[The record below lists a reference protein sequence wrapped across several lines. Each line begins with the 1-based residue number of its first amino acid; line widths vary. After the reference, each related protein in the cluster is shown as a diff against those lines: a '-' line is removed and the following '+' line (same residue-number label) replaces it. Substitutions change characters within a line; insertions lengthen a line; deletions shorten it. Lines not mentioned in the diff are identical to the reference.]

1 MKKWMKKWMKKDRKF
16 NGIVILDPPEGETL
30 ELSVSDKV
38 LVTLNDIKFGPLPE
52 HGFLNLTSPES
63 EIVLSIKVVNADKE
77 GTRVVQ
83 KTNLGEIKYVKNCD
97 KLNIHH
103 QVIFQG
109 KLNSPALQFEIDI
122 LEADVKK
129 SEKIKKVISKS
140 FAALTVVPG
149 IAPYKD
155 VVSALPDLVNSAIAL
170 NADDQV
176 LNYKFSLFTKSIVV
190 KEDKFQLMEGTY
202 TIRKVW
208 DVTEKD
214 DEYNVCLEINI
225 RKIPQNE
232 REQKSMGDV

>member
-1 MKKWMKKWMKKDRKF
+1 MCMEKNPKF
-16 NGIVILDPPEGETL
+16 NGTVIIDPPKGEAL
-30 ELSVSDKV
+30 GRSDEV
-38 LVTLNDIKFGPLPE
+38 LVTLNDIKFGRLPE
-52 HGFLNLTSPES
+52 HGLFNLTSPKS

-83 KTNLGEIKYVKNCD
+83 ETNLGEIKYVKDCD

-109 KLNSPALQFEIDI
+109 KLNSPALQFDIDI

-129 SEKIKKVISKS
+129 SDKIKKVISES
-140 FAALTVVPG
+140 FATLTAVPG

-176 LNYKFSLFTKSIVV
+176 LNYKFSLFTKPIVV
-190 KEDKFQLMEGTY
+190 EEDKFQLREGTY

-208 DVTEKD
+208 DVTKR
-214 DEYNVCLEINI
+214 DEYNVCLEINVM
-225 RKIPQNE
+225 KIPQNE
-232 REQKSMGDV
+232 RKQKSMGGI

>member
-1 MKKWMKKWMKKDRKF
+1 MCMEKNPKF
-16 NGIVILDPPEGETL
+16 NGTVIIDPSKGEAL
-30 ELSVSDKV
+30 GLSDEV

-77 GTRVVQ
+77 GNSVVQ

-109 KLNSPALQFEIDI
+109 KLNSPALQFDIDI

-129 SEKIKKVISKS
+129 SDKIKKVISES
-140 FAALTVVPG
+140 FATLTAVPG

-176 LNYKFSLFTKSIVV
+176 LNYKFSLFTKPIVV
-190 KEDKFQLMEGTY
+190 EEDKFQLREGTY

-208 DVTEKD
+208 DVTKR
-214 DEYNVCLEINI
+214 DEYNVCLEINVM
-225 RKIPQNE
+225 KIPQNE
-232 REQKSMGDV
+232 RKQKSMGGI